1 MVNKS
6 NNPGHSAD
14 QKTIRVNVDF
24 RGTGEGKTPSTRAY
38 LFDLYGRFITSQPV
52 EGKPLTFPVNAG
64 QKYRV
69 GVGRDLLKD
78 QKAEPANLTTQLDQ
92 AKAFSQDYI
101 PAIHGDI
108 LSVAINQQYWLCWLF
123 PTCIN
128 VHGMVRKLLNPG
140 SAQPVYAPICQCT
153 VQIFQVHLAS
163 AGRCQPEAVSCSQQ
177 VIFVLALVRTDSGL
191 GLLLAGTYR
200 SIDSVRWFVLRRSL
214 LLVSRGLSRS
224 LFRGCTK
231 HRRDPARDLRP
242 ADRVQHLLRLRR
254 FGI

>member
-38 LFDLYGRFITSQPV
+38 LFDLNGRFITSQLV

-69 GVGRDLLKD
+69 RVGPDLLKD

-128 VHGMVRKLLNPG
+128 VHGTVRKLLNPG
-140 SAQPVYAPICQCT
+140 SAQPVYAPICQGT
-153 VQIFQVHLAS
+153 VQIFQVDLA
-163 AGRCQPEAVSCSQQ
+163 CT
-177 VIFVLALVRTDSGL
+177 LD
-191 GLLLAGTYR
+191 LLAPPFLLELR
-200 SIDSVRWFVLRRSL
+200 DS
-214 LLVSRGLSRS
+214 LVN
-224 LFRGCTK
+224 
-231 HRRDPARDLRP
+231 
-242 ADRVQHLLRLRR
+242 RLTLQ
-254 FGI
+254 